1 MSARLCLI
9 VVFWCVPS
17 TAAIAQLW
25 PIPVGARVRVW
36 NERDRLSGV
45 LSTRGIVLGISPDTL
60 LITEEWTES
69 PLAIPMASVSRI
81 DVSRGVIPRRT
92 GILRGAKRGFVVGVM
107 ASPLLI
113 LERRKAGDG
122 GTEWLKNVAYSLAIS
137 GAHGAAVGG
146 FLGTTLRHTRWERV
160 PEPIASP
167 PSDSTGSR
175 RR

>member
-1 MSARLCLI
+1 MRRFFLIAVLCSALPTIL
-9 VVFWCVPS
+9 
-17 TAAIAQLW
+17 AAQLW

-122 GTEWLKNVAYSLAIS
+122 GTEWLKNVAYSVAIS